1 MGFFSVFYF
10 FFFFSF
16 NLHPLFRGFQVS
28 GQSLRLYL
36 LSVIGG
42 KGRREERKKNASAT
56 ARPPLTPHSGPT
68 YTNKPKKKNRINAN
82 PVGTT
87 EPANRTAVV

>member
-16 NLHPLFRGFQVS
+16 NLHPLFGGFQVS

-36 LSVIGG
+36 LSLIGG
-42 KGRREERKKNASAT
+42 KGRREERKKKRVGDGETAT
-56 ARPPLTPHSGPT
+56 D
-68 YTNKPKKKNRINAN
+68 
-82 PVGTT
+82 
-87 EPANRTAVV
+87 PA